1 MNLKDLTETQMK
13 LLETIVKP
21 EKDAF
26 FEWYTGEFNHDWQLV
41 DLRKDP
47 KISNKVFKEIRRL
60 KSMGFTFDKIRKCI
74 QAMKDVMWEEIRSQW
89 WWIHE
94 EDMFEEYK
102 AMKEPDANYH
112 KLGWTMRLV
121 DSLEEIEK
129 DKSTKLEKFEFG
141 YKKAVARGDPIDEL
155 DDEVKER
162 IAHFLRASKKK
173 KSKKK
178 KKKKSKK
185 KKKKT
190 KGGLLSLL

>member
-13 LLETIVKP
+13 VLETIVKP

-26 FEWYTGEFNHDWQLV
+26 FEWFTCEFNHDWQLV

-47 KISNKVFKEIRRL
+47 KISNKVFKAIRRL
-60 KSMGFTFDKIRKCI
+60 KSMGLTFDKIRKCI

-89 WWIHE
+89 WWIDE

-112 KLGWTMRLV
+112 ELGWTLRLV
-121 DSLEEIEK
+121 DSQEGIEK
-129 DKSTKLEKFEFG
+129 DKSDKLSRFEFG
-141 YKKAVARGDPIDEL
+141 YKQAVARGDPMDEL
-155 DDEVKER
+155 DDNIKEK
-162 IAHFLRASKKK
+162 IAKYLRGSLKKKKRKKSTKKKKPLRK

-178 KKKKSKK
+178 S
-185 KKKKT
+185 
-190 KGGLLSLL
+190 